1 MTQLIASYELAIGCE
16 SPPRKYLDVI
26 AAYGRRL
33 FCLEETNGRGNLHT

>member
-16 SPPRKYLDVI
+16 SPLSLDVI